1 MFDLFRSR
9 DKAVRIM
16 LGGMLLLVALSM
28 LTYLVPNYNTGS
40 AASDVVIAEI
50 GKETITLPDVQRLVQ
65 NTMKGRQLPAEI
77 LPNYVPQMID
87 QMITERALVLEA
99 ERIGLEV
106 SDADVATTIR
116 QLVPALFQDGRF
128 VGKEAYAAM
137 LAQEG
142 LTIDQFEADLKRQ
155 VLVTRLRNIA
165 MEGTVVT
172 NAEIEAQFKKKNEK
186 IKVEWVKLTPEKY
199 KNEVAPSQQEI
210 ADYFK
215 ANTANYQVPEK
226 KNLTLLIAD
235 QAKLEATV
243 NPTDVELQKTY
254 DQNKETFRTPER
266 VKARHILLKTQGKP
280 ASEEAAIKAKAES
293 LLKQIKSGGDFA
305 KLARE
310 NSEDSGAD
318 GKSGSAANGGD
329 LGDWI
334 TKGQMVPEFEKAIF
348 SLKPGQTSDLVK
360 TVYGYHIVQTLQ
372 RQEAGLRSFAEV
384 KSDLASQWKK
394 QRVNDLMQQASD
406 NAQKAWLK
414 DPSHPEKIAA
424 DFNMQVAK
432 FDGYGPGSDVPEVG
446 PSADL
451 DQGVSTLKKGDI
463 SPAVTAGTKV
473 VLAQVTD
480 VIPAHPAKLE
490 DVQAQIKDTISQR
503 RFENALRQHAS
514 ELIEKANAMGGDLA
528 KAAKAMGLEV
538 KTSPE
543 VDRAGNIEGLGSA
556 SYVSEGFGKPVGS
569 IIGPIT
575 TPDRAT
581 IVSKVIARSA
591 PDMAALAAQR
601 NTIRDE
607 IKSQRARDRNMMF
620 EAGVKD
626 MLVKQGKIKIH
637 QPVIDRLLASYR
649 TS

>member
-50 GKETITLPDVQRLVQ
+50 GKETITLPEVQRLVQ
-65 NTMKGRQLPAEI
+65 NTVKGRQLPPEI

-99 ERIGLEV
+99 QRLGLEV
-106 SDADVATTIR
+106 SDDDVRATIR

-137 LAQEG
+137 LAQENM
-142 LTIDQFEADLKRQ
+142 TIDQFEADLKRQ

-172 NAEIEAQFKKKNEK
+172 DAEIEAQYRKKNEK
-186 IKVEWVKLTPEKY
+186 IKVEYVKLTPDKY
-199 KNEVAPSQQEI
+199 KNEVTPSAQEVS
-210 ADYFK
+210 DYFK
-215 ANTANYQVPEK
+215 ANTAQYQVPEK

-235 QAKLEATV
+235 QAKLEASV
-243 NPTDVELQKTY
+243 NPTDTELQKVY
-254 DQNKETFRTPER
+254 DQNKEAFRTPER

-280 ASEEAAIKAKAES
+280 ASEEAAIKTKAES
-293 LLKQIKSGGDFA
+293 LLKQIKGGADFA
-305 KLARE
+305 KLAKE

-318 GKSGSAANGGD
+318 GKSGSAAKGGD

-334 TKGQMVPEFEKAIF
+334 THGQMVPEFDKAIF

-360 TVYGYHIVQTLQ
+360 TVYGYHIVQTLE

-384 KSDLASQWKK
+384 KGELATQWKK

-406 NAQKAWLK
+406 KAQQAWIK
-414 DPSHPEKIAA
+414 DPSRPDKIAA
-424 DFNMQVAK
+424 DFNMQLAK

-446 PSADL
+446 PSSDL
-451 DQGVSTLKKGDI
+451 DQAVSALKKGEI
-463 SPAVTAGTKV
+463 SQALTAGTKV
-473 VLAQVTD
+473 VVAMVSD
-480 VIPAHPAKLE
+480 IVPAHPAKFE
-490 DVQAQIKDTISQR
+490 DVQAQIKESIAQR
-503 RFENALRQHAS
+503 RYENTIRQHAN
-514 ELIEKANAMGGDLA
+514 ELIEKAKSMGGDLA
-528 KAAKAMGLEV
+528 KAAKSMGLEV

-556 SYVSEGFGKPVGS
+556 SYISEGFGKPDGS

-575 TPDRAT
+575 TPDRST
-581 IVSKVIARSA
+581 IVSKVIAHAA
-591 PDMAALAAQR
+591 PDMSKLAAQR
-601 NTIRDE
+601 GTIRDE
-607 IKSQRARDRNMMF
+607 IKSQRARDRNMLF

-626 MLVKQGKIKIH
+626 MLVKQGKIKVH
-637 QPVIDRLLASYR
+637 QPVIERLLASYR